1 MCRPGWPTKHSA
13 RDDHYELPTEGVTIS
28 PYFSA
33 DYREVMGRAEG
44 LPDHDTIGSH
54 ARTASRHLARPVDS
68 SSRDHTQ
75 SKTEMTMEQSLAITA
90 VAAVLWTATA
100 QAQEIPV
107 TLTTKTGTL
116 QGTLLIPAGAKTPMP
131 VALLIAGSGPT
142 DRDGNSPLLPGKN
155 NSLKMLAEG
164 LGQHG
169 IATLRYDKRGVGASV
184 SAMGKESDLRFTTY
198 ADDAVDWLEWLR
210 ADQRF
215 SRRIV
220 IGHSE
225 GALIGVLA
233 AQRSPVSHVVSLAGA
248 GRPIGDVLDEQLSRM
263 MPPDVMSDARRI
275 MTELKAGR
283 AVDSVPKP
291 LLMVFRPSVQP
302 YMISWLPID
311 PAQEVGRLTVPTLI
325 VQGTTDTQVTK
336 GDAERLAAGHPR
348 ATLELIDGMNH
359 VLKEIREASQ
369 QTASYSDPALPL
381 HPRLVES
388 ITKFV
393 GQ

>member
-1 MCRPGWPTKHSA
+1 M
-13 RDDHYELPTEGVTIS
+13 
-28 PYFSA
+28 
-33 DYREVMGRAEG
+33 
-44 LPDHDTIGSH
+44 
-54 ARTASRHLARPVDS
+54 
-68 SSRDHTQ
+68 
-75 SKTEMTMEQSLAITA
+75 TEMNMEHSLAITA
-90 VAAVLWTATA
+90 VAAALWTATA
-100 QAQEIPV
+100 QAQETPV
-107 TLTTKTGTL
+107 TLATKTGTL
-116 QGTLLIPAGAKTPMP
+116 HGTLLIPAGAKNPMP

-169 IATLRYDKRGVGASV
+169 IATLRYDKRGVGASM

-233 AQRSPVSHVVSLAGA
+233 AQRSAVAQVVSVAGA

-263 MPPDVMSDARRI
+263 LPPEVVSDARRI

-283 AVDSVPKP
+283 AVDTVPQA

-311 PAQEVGRLTVPTLI
+311 PAQEVGRLTVPVLI

-336 GDAERLAAGHPR
+336 GDAERLADGHPR
-348 ATLELIDGMNH
+348 ATLEIIDGMNH
-359 VLKEIREASQ
+359 VLKEVRETSKQA
-369 QTASYSDPALPL
+369 ASYSDPALPL

-388 ITKFV
+388 ITKFI